1 VHFVYFVFDV
11 CFFVG
16 DLSMLCC
23 SFCSLHFCWPK
34 HNIDPSCFEHKVCLL
49 FVFALF
55 MLCHFYLFSFYIFF
69 VRIIRGIVCVC

>member
-23 SFCSLHFCWPK
+23 SFCSSHFCWPK
-34 HNIDPSCFEHKVCLL
+34 HNINPSCFEHKVCLL
-49 FVFALF
+49 FVFVLF
-55 MLCHFYLFSFYIFF
+55 MLAILICFHSTFF
-69 VRIIRGIVCVC
+69 LLGL